1 MVDSFQYWAAAAAA
15 EHKVPCV
22 LSLIFSA
29 TTLAQFGVPRV
40 SLPPLA
46 ADAMPPSIPQRFAL
60 TFEKCKLVACRS
72 CVELEPESMPLLSGI
87 FGKPVI
93 PFGLLPPSLP
103 IPVEGHRGVNGD
115 NGKTKTAL
123 PLCWIDSQKPKSV
136 VFIALGSEP
145 PITVEQLHELA
156 LGLELAEA
164 PFLWALKRPTGISEA
179 DDILPP
185 GFVDRTSSR
194 GLVAMGWIPQLNVLA
209 HGAVAAFLTHCG
221 WSSVVEGL
229 VFGQPLIM
237 LPFLYEQAINARLME
252 GKQVGVPVPRVED
265 KSFSREGVARSIG
278 AVMSGEGGSVLAA
291 NAKKMQKIVVGD
303 EKCQERYIDEFIRF
317 VRTHKD

>member
-1 MVDSFQYWAAAAAA
+1 
-15 EHKVPCV
+15 
-22 LSLIFSA
+22 
-29 TTLAQFGVPRV
+29 
-40 SLPPLA
+40 
-46 ADAMPPSIPQRFAL
+46 
-60 TFEKCKLVACRS
+60 
-72 CVELEPESMPLLSGI
+72 MPLLSGI
-87 FGKPVI
+87 FGKPVL
-93 PFGLLPPSLP
+93 PLGLLRPSLP
-103 IPVEGHRGVNGD
+103 AEGAGGHREDGREAA
-115 NGKTKTAL
+115 AL
-123 PLCWIDSQKPKSV
+123 RWLDSQTPKSV
-136 VFIALGSEP
+136 VFVALGSEP